1 MLAGMPLLLR
11 EADVDWLLP
20 VSEAIPAVEG
30 AFKLLGLGEAV
41 DCPRRRAKAGGAVLN
56 VMWAMAPTLGAMGVK
71 SYPVVR
77 TDVTQGSSLTFVM
90 YGLPGGKLEAIV
102 AAGTLGQRRTG
113 AASAV
118 ATRYLAR
125 PDSEVLTVFGAG
137 WQAEGQVEAVV
148 RSLPRLGHL
157 LVVGRSEERRDR
169 FVAKMRARF
178 DLAVEWATPE
188 EAVREADVLVTAT
201 GSAEP
206 LFDGAWLKPGTHINA
221 AGSNYAEKRELDAE
235 TVRRADLV
243 VADSAGVA
251 RLESG
256 DLVRNEFDW
265 SRLVELGSVV
275 VGEAPGR
282 RTEDEITIFESQG
295 LALEDLVCAVRVLD
309 KAREAGLG
317 IELPA

>member
-1 MLAGMPLLLR
+1 VLANMPLLLR
-11 EADVDWLLP
+11 EADVDGLLP

-41 DCPRRRAKAGGAVLN
+41 DCPRRRARAGGAVLN
-56 VMWAMAPTLGAMGVK
+56 VMWAIAPTLGAMGVK

-90 YGLPGGKLEAIV
+90 YGLPGGDLEAIIEV
-102 AAGTLGQRRTG
+102 DTLGQRRTG

-125 PDSEVLTVFGAG
+125 PESEVLTVFGAG

-148 RSLPRLGHL
+148 QSLPRLRKL

-169 FVAKMRARF
+169 FVAKMRERF
-178 DLAVEWATPE
+178 DLAVEGAAPE
-188 EAVREADVLVTAT
+188 EAVRAADVLVTVT

-243 VADSAGVA
+243 VADSAAVA
-251 RLESG
+251 RVESG
-256 DLVRNEFDW
+256 DLIRNDFDW
-265 SRLVELGSVV
+265 RRLDELGSVV
-275 VGEAPGR
+275 VGEASGR
-282 RTEDEITIFESQG
+282 RTQDEITIFESQG

-309 KAREAGLG
+309 KAREAGVG
-317 IELPA
+317 IELPV